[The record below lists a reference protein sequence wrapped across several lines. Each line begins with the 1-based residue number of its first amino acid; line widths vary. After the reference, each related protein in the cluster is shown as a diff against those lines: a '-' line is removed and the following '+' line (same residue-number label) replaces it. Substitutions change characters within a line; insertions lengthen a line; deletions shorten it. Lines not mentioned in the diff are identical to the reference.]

1 MCQAKFRLLE
11 KGKKAEILYS
21 EQENSAVHIA
31 VNNLMQDMQKV
42 CPCKIV
48 LCSKFDAQTY
58 HENPRIVIATL
69 PASEI
74 CDIFPNWT
82 KKHGPEGS
90 GPCFLPVCR
99 AYSLRMPALRSA
111 GRTAF
116 ASSTDTTTASTALMR
131 DVTPFV
137 TSCVC
142 TAPRACPSM

>member
-1 MCQAKFRLLE
+1 MRRFGPLCPAPR
-11 KGKKAEILYS
+11 GA
-21 EQENSAVHIA
+21 ENS
-31 VNNLMQDMQKV
+31 
-42 CPCKIV
+42 P
-48 LCSKFDAQTY
+48 AQNAILAHPGTD
-58 HENPRIVIATL
+58 EKPFF
-69 PASEI
+69 EI